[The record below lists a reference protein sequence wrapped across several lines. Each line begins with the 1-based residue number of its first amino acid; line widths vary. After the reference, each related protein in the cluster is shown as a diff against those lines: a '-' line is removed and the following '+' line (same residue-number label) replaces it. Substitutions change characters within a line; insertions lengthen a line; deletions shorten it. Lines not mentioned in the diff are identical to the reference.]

1 MQNAQV
7 LADTGGCSKCVLKHC
22 AKIDE
27 QNYCVVEVNGSGKM
41 VTKSTFLHNTKVTSS
56 KMGKDKDCE
65 NNKKPNGNVVSP
77 LQTHHHILQYPKI
90 VINLD
95 FVKASTILLEL
106 RADTE
111 VAVSDS
117 NYCDDACIKPAIVD
131 YCKVIKLKDYRLHT
145 PK

>member
-65 NNKKPNGNVVSP
+65 NNKKKPNGSVVSP
-77 LQTHHHILQYPKI
+77 LQVHYHIRVGPSLRVPYGIRYDI
-90 VINLD
+90 V
-95 FVKASTILLEL
+95 STSPGW
-106 RADTE
+106 ADVVPE
-111 VAVSDS
+111 WLVSH
-117 NYCDDACIKPAIVD
+117 I
-131 YCKVIKLKDYRLHT
+131 
-145 PK
+145 